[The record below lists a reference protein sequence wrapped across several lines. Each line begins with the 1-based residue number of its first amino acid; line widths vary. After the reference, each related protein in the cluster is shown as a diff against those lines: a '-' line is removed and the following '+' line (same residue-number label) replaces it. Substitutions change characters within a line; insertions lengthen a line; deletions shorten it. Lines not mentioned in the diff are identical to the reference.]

1 MTGWRLMGKEK
12 RKEKHRDQGQDKSVC
27 EREEMKVDDMQWWHK
42 LSWQFDSEGFWKY
55 YFYIFKRVKWCDFN
69 KEKN

>member
-42 LSWQFDSEGFWKY
+42 LSWQFDSEGF
-55 YFYIFKRVKWCDFN
+55 
-69 KEKN
+69 

>member
-12 RKEKHRDQGQDKSVC
+12 RKEKHRETKDKIKVC

-42 LSWQFDSEGFWKY
+42 LSWQFDCRGLLKVLLLC
-55 YFYIFKRVKWCDFN
+55 I
-69 KEKN
+69 